1 MVFICIFKGK
11 GIYDECNG
19 IRDLKRFKSEIN
31 MDYENNIEEH
41 IKDLPQPIRDIVK
54 NCLNP
59 DYSIRL
65 PAETIANMIAVKLTK
80 EKMGSRNLISTQ
92 DDI

>member
-1 MVFICIFKGK
+1 
-11 GIYDECNG
+11 
-19 IRDLKRFKSEIN
+19 
-31 MDYENNIEEH
+31 MDYDNNIEQY
-41 IKDLPQPIRDIVK
+41 INDLPQPIKDIVK

-59 DYSIRL
+59 DFNIRM
-65 PAETIANMIAVKLTK
+65 PAETIANKIAEKLSK

>member
-1 MVFICIFKGK
+1 
-11 GIYDECNG
+11 
-19 IRDLKRFKSEIN
+19 
-31 MDYENNIEEH
+31 MDYDKNIEEH
-41 IKDLPQPIRDIVK
+41 INELPQPIRDIVK

-65 PAETIANMIAVKLTK
+65 PAETIASMIAAKLSK

-92 DDI
+92 DDV